1 MITPLLIGLSHSM
14 ETDHVVAVGNLVQI
28 RRSFWEEAVLGATWG
43 LGHTC
48 SVMVG
53 AFSLSFIKT
62 FVALPYQ
69 FSFELFVG
77 IMMVVIGIYR
87 LVMLTRTEEEKNMS
101 GKKSLFFNVGVV
113 HGLAGSGSIA
123 AMLAG
128 NVENHHEQI
137 LFLML
142 FGLGTIIGMGLIT
155 AAMTRLKFL
164 KQKYLTCFSGLI
176 AVCSFIYGIKIIFE
190 QLY

>member
-14 ETDHVVAVGNLVQI
+14 ETDHVVAVGNLVRI
-28 RRSFWEEAVLGATWG
+28 RRSVREEAILGATWG

-48 SVMVG
+48 SVMIG
-53 AFSLSFIKT
+53 AFSLSFVKNFIV
-62 FVALPYQ
+62 FSGQ

-77 IMMVVIGIYR
+77 VMMVAIGIYR
-87 LVMLTRTEEEKNMS
+87 LIFLTRNEDQRSSS
-101 GKKSLFFNVGVV
+101 GNKTLFFNVGVI

-128 NVENHHEQI
+128 RVENQQEQI
-137 LFLML
+137 LFLLL
-142 FGLGTIIGMGLIT
+142 FGLGTIIGMGVIT
-155 AAMTRLKFL
+155 AAITRLRFL
-164 KQKYLTCFSGLI
+164 QPKYLTWFSCFI
-176 AVCSFIYGIKIIFE
+176 AACSFIYGIKIIIE

>member
-1 MITPLLIGLSHSM
+1 M

-28 RRSFWEEAVLGATWG
+28 RRSFREEAILGATWG

-48 SVMVG
+48 SVIIG
-53 AFSLSFIKT
+53 ALSISFVKNFIA
-62 FVALPYQ
+62 FPEH

-77 IMMVVIGIYR
+77 VMMVLIGIYR
-87 LVMLTRTEEEKNMS
+87 LYILKRKEKNSS
-101 GKKSLFFNVGVV
+101 GNKTLFFNVGVV

-128 NVENHHEQI
+128 LAENRQEQI

-142 FGLGTIIGMGLIT
+142 FGLGTIVGMGII
-155 AAMTRLKFL
+155 AASITRLKFL
-164 KQKYLTCFSGLI
+164 HPRYLTWFSCLI
-176 AVCSFIYGIKIIFE
+176 AACSFIYGIKIIIG